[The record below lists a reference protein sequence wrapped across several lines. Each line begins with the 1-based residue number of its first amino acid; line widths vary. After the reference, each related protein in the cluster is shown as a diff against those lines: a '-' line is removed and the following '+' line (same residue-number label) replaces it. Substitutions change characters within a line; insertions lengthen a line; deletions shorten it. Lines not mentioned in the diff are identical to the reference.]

1 MSAEDEDEIDQVA
14 QLRRL
19 GIGLVVGGLLFG
31 TLSVV
36 GPVAAVGGALLGLGI
51 VVWYEE
57 YTTQRTVG
65 IGLGIGLVGL
75 FGVLNAPL
83 SFGFTPLE
91 IAVFAVVSGIAD
103 YLLAPAYE
111 RVRASGERASRR

>member
-31 TLSVV
+31 ALSVV

-65 IGLGIGLVGL
+65 IGPGIGLVGL
-75 FGVLNAPL
+75 FGALNAPL
-83 SFGFTPLE
+83 SLGFGSLE
-91 IAVFAVVSGIAD
+91 IAAFAVVGGVAD

-111 RVRASGERASRR
+111 RVRASGERAGGR